1 MSNFTN
7 LNEIFHIF
15 SKTPVADG
23 QTLASAR
30 NKSGHT
36 VTTSDIWAEDIPAF
50 FSAPTQTY
58 INNLKTIAKDNDLC
72 YDETNKSILYFKNS
86 NWVQRN
92 ALKDGELLANYEA
105 SKLGIYNDG
114 SLKDESKAVVKYYKD
129 RDAIAIDGN
138 NNNTADG
145 NRYTARIA
153 KGNTFVPQ
161 FVSSMDKIVNGNPS
175 TYYEPVVNGGNI
187 TEDIKDK
194 ESTTK
199 YIANNYSGIIQFHKQ
214 IEKTSDGKLKNIT
227 ISAFEYIGKKLNSHL
242 NDKNIHINRVE
253 NDVKISGT
261 DSQGNWDKGLY
272 AYGFILKLPKS
283 TNITSFKIRCQS
295 PVASNVQDGRVIK
308 VRDYL
313 TNRVIATSK
322 PNTTS
327 GYAMKYFEFPDD
339 NHAYCVKNRE
349 YKITFHSSAESDS
362 LDVHFPLV
370 YASDGAISNVKKY
383 IFDTNGSI
391 KTVPS
396 SFVGSDNNTHTSEGF
411 NVTINGYYSQ
421 NEEFENISNEF
432 SNIYEVLD
440 TSDNVSQQALTNH
453 INNKDVHVDSIEQQ
467 KWDWTHDNFYTHL
480 YDTNV
485 HKTSAAAF
493 VFPDL
498 SEEERQYYIIH
509 DGAMNPVYISF
520 ADELDFGIS
529 MFRHRPWKKFH
540 IDLPNLQYTWRMFH
554 DNSNMKSIK
563 SAMTNMKSM
572 VELCP
577 SCDKLEYIDLDLS
590 NLEYTGRG
598 ILNYVMNNEGEWEE
612 QLGYNIN
619 DKIFTSSSQSSFK
632 GTPNLKSVKI
642 AINSRKG
649 IVNFLKEINEGGY
662 GSGDYSKKSG
672 KKLTIGYYTTDE
684 ENKNKTFNIYSNE
697 EITSNWNENNVG
709 THANLFFEAFKHQ
722 IKDAHNKG
730 WVINYD
736 SSSSQDLYDF
746 CINNNIITINTEG

>member
-1 MSNFTN
+1 
-7 LNEIFHIF
+7 
-15 SKTPVADG
+15 
-23 QTLASAR
+23 
-30 NKSGHT
+30 
-36 VTTSDIWAEDIPAF
+36 
-50 FSAPTQTY
+50 
-58 INNLKTIAKDNDLC
+58 
-72 YDETNKSILYFKNS
+72 
-86 NWVQRN
+86 
-92 ALKDGELLANYEA
+92 
-105 SKLGIYNDG
+105 
-114 SLKDESKAVVKYYKD
+114 
-129 RDAIAIDGN
+129 
-138 NNNTADG
+138 
-145 NRYTARIA
+145 
-153 KGNTFVPQ
+153 
-161 FVSSMDKIVNGNPS
+161 
-175 TYYEPVVNGGNI
+175 
-187 TEDIKDK
+187 
-194 ESTTK
+194 
-199 YIANNYSGIIQFHKQ
+199 
-214 IEKTSDGKLKNIT
+214 
-227 ISAFEYIGKKLNSHL
+227 
-242 NDKNIHINRVE
+242 
-253 NDVKISGT
+253 
-261 DSQGNWDKGLY
+261 
-272 AYGFILKLPKS
+272 
-283 TNITSFKIRCQS
+283 
-295 PVASNVQDGRVIK
+295 
-308 VRDYL
+308 
-313 TNRVIATSK
+313 
-322 PNTTS
+322 
-327 GYAMKYFEFPDD
+327 
-339 NHAYCVKNRE
+339 
-349 YKITFHSSAESDS
+349 
-362 LDVHFPLV
+362 
-370 YASDGAISNVKKY
+370 
-383 IFDTNGSI
+383 
-391 KTVPS
+391 
-396 SFVGSDNNTHTSEGF
+396 
-411 NVTINGYYSQ
+411 
-421 NEEFENISNEF
+421 
-432 SNIYEVLD
+432 
-440 TSDNVSQQALTNH
+440 
-453 INNKDVHVDSIEQQ
+453 
-467 KWDWTHDNFYTHL
+467 
-480 YDTNV
+480 
-485 HKTSAAAF
+485 
-493 VFPDL
+493 
-498 SEEERQYYIIH
+498 
-509 DGAMNPVYISF
+509 MNPVYISF